1 MSSFPTDF
9 PVQLS
14 TTNINT
20 NNTNN
25 NNTNF
30 PYNFPI
36 GLGEITTNNNNNNN
50 NNNMATV
57 EFPLQFKRQYQGPID
72 VSSVHESLS
81 EVLEYINNDPTAYA
95 GQVLAI
101 TPSES
106 HPDGGLYMV
115 KEDGGSKT
123 LIQLA
128 TQEGVAL
135 GYTKAESDAHLA
147 TKSDVGHTHVE
158 ADITDLD
165 KYTQAEVDAKIAGLV
180 DSAPETLDTLNELAA
195 ALGDDPDFA
204 TSIATSIGT
213 KADQATTYTKTEVD
227 ALNVSLTSSVDT
239 KASQATTYTKSEV
252 DASLATKADQTAVD
266 TSLAAVNA
274 SLATKADQTS
284 VDASLAL
291 KSDQTTV
298 DAALAT
304 KADQTSVDA
313 ALATKADQTSVD
325 ASLATKADQ
334 TTVDASLAT
343 KADQATTYTKTEV
356 DTAIAGLVDTAPE
369 ALDTLN
375 ELAAALGDDP
385 DFATS
390 VATQIGT
397 KADQTSVDASLAT
410 KADQTTV
417 DAALATKAD
426 QTAVDASLATKADQA
441 TTYTKTEVD
450 SGLATKSDV
459 GHTHVESDITDL
471 DKYTQA
477 EVDASLATKADQATT
492 YSKTEVDS
500 GLATKSDVGH
510 THVEADITDLDKY
523 TQAEVDA
530 SLATKA
536 DQATTYSKTE
546 VDAIESSLTSS
557 VDTKADQ
564 ATTYTKTEVDAL
576 DASLTSS
583 IDTKADQA
591 TTYTKTEVDS
601 AIAGLVDT
609 APEAL
614 DTLNELASALG
625 DDPDFATSVA
635 TQIGTKADQATTYSK
650 TEVDAGLATK
660 SDVGHTHVEADIT
673 DLDKYTQSEVDAA
686 LALKSDQTVVDAA
699 LATKADQTVVDA
711 ALATKADQTSVDAS
725 LATKADQATTYT
737 KTEVDSGLATK
748 SDVGHTHVEADIT
761 DLDKYTQAEVDASL
775 ATKADQATTY
785 TKTEV
790 DSSLATKADQT
801 SVDASLATKADQ
813 ATTYTKTE
821 VDSSLATKADQA
833 TTYTKTEVDAKV
845 AAVVD
850 SAPEALDTLN
860 ELAAALGDDANFATS
875 IATQIGTKADQ
886 TSVDASLATK
896 SDVGHTHTDEEV
908 SLSVDI
914 TSDIEIG
921 SLSQAQTIPAG
932 TSVQDVLELLLFK
945 TYFPTYSAPSASLA
959 DDIAANVEVG
969 TIGLTLDAGF
979 SAGSING
986 GVNGSGVW
994 DANLSQA
1001 DRAGAVS
1008 QYTFSGASITTT
1020 SQAGDVLALPS
1031 TVIGEGVNSFTV
1043 DVDHAAGVQPVDS
1056 KGGNFE
1062 TALSVG
1068 SVSAS
1073 ITVNGKRNSFFGVDL
1088 ASADSAGV
1096 RALAG
1101 SELGLSGGSSFT
1113 INIPAGSTDVAFAYP
1128 AGLGAPSSVTHLE
1141 SNFDVK
1147 GVFSEQTV
1155 SVEGANGFAGASY
1168 KVCTYTPTG
1177 GFNNE
1182 ANYTVT
1188 I

>member
-1 MSSFPTDF
+1 MSSFPFEF
-9 PVQLS
+9 PTQLG
-14 TTNINT
+14 T
-20 NNTNN
+20 TNN
-25 NNTNF
+25 NDNF

-36 GLGEITTNNNNNNN
+36 ILGEITTNNNN

-72 VSSVHESLS
+72 VSSVHESLA
-81 EVLEYINNDPTAYA
+81 EVLDYINNDPTAYA

-101 TPSES
+101 KPSDS
-106 HPDGGLYMV
+106 NPDGGLYMV

-128 TQEGVAL
+128 SEDGIAL
-135 GYTKAESDAHLA
+135 GYTKAEADSLLA

-180 DSAPETLDTLNELAA
+180 ESAPETLNTLNELAA

-227 ALNVSLTSSVDT
+227 ALDNSLTGNIAL
-239 KASQATTYTKSEV
+239 KADQSTTYTKTEV
-252 DASLATKADQTAVD
+252 DSSLATKADQTAVD
-266 TSLAAVNA
+266 TSLADVNT

-284 VDASLAL
+284 VDAS
-291 KSDQTTV
+291 
-298 DAALAT
+298 LAT

-325 ASLATKADQ
+325 ASLALKSDQTVVDAALATKADQ
-334 TTVDASLAT
+334 TSVDASLAT

-356 DTAIAGLVDTAPE
+356 DSAIAGLVDTAPE

-375 ELAAALGDDP
+375 ELASALGDDP

-390 VATQIGT
+390 VDTQI
-397 KADQTSVDASLAT
+397 
-410 KADQTTV
+410 
-417 DAALATKAD
+417 ATKAD
-426 QTAVDASLATKADQA
+426 QTAVDASLALKSDQTAVDAALALKSDQTVVDAALATKADQA

-450 SGLATKSDV
+450 SGLATKSDL
-459 GHTHVESDITDL
+459 GHNHVESDITDL

-477 EVDASLATKADQATT
+477 EVDASLATKADQATTYSKTEVDSGLATKSDLGHTHVEADITDLDKYTQAEVDASLATKADQATTYTKTEVDAIDTSLTASIDTKADQATTYTKTEVDAIDTSLTASIDTKADQATTYTKTEVDTALAGLVDSAPETLDTLNELASALGDDPDFATSIATSIGTKADQATT

-530 SLATKA
+530 SLA
-536 DQATTYSKTE
+536 
-546 VDAIESSLTSS
+546 L
-557 VDTKADQ
+557 
-564 ATTYTKTEVDAL
+564 
-576 DASLTSS
+576 
-583 IDTKADQA
+583 
-591 TTYTKTEVDS
+591 
-601 AIAGLVDT
+601 
-609 APEAL
+609 
-614 DTLNELASALG
+614 
-625 DDPDFATSVA
+625 
-635 TQIGTKADQATTYSK
+635 
-650 TEVDAGLATK
+650 K
-660 SDVGHTHVEADIT
+660 SDQTV
-673 DLDKYTQSEVDAA
+673 VDAA

-699 LATKADQTVVDA
+699 LATKADQTA
-711 ALATKADQTSVDAS
+711 VDAS
-725 LATKADQATTYT
+725 LATKADQATTYS
-737 KTEVDSGLATK
+737 KTEVDSSLATK

-790 DSSLATKADQT
+790 DSG
-801 SVDASLATKADQ
+801 LATKADQ
-813 ATTYTKTE
+813 ALTTAALATKADQSTTYTKTE

-833 TTYTKTEVDAKV
+833 TTYSKSEVDAKV

-860 ELAAALGDDANFATS
+860 ELAAALGDDANFATTT
-875 IATQIGTKADQ
+875 ATQIGTKADQ
-886 TSVDASLATK
+886 VAVDAALATK

-914 TSDIEIG
+914 KSDIDIG
-921 SLSQAQTIPAG
+921 SISASQTIPAG
-932 TSVQDVLELLLFK
+932 TSVQDLLELLLFK
-945 TYFPTYSAPSASLA
+945 TYYPTYTAPSASLVN
-959 DDIAANVEVG
+959 DIAVNVEVG
-969 TIGLTLDAGF
+969 TTGLTLDAGF
-979 SAGSING
+979 DAGSIDGSVDGNG
-986 GVNGSGVW
+986 VWGASLEQGDRSGV
-994 DANLSQA
+994 
-1001 DRAGAVS
+1001 VS
-1008 QYTFSGASITTT
+1008 QYTFSGASISTT
-1020 SQAGDVLALPS
+1020 SQAGSSLAIPAA
-1031 TVIGEGVNSFTV
+1031 VIGEGVNTFTV
-1043 DVDHAAGVQPVDS
+1043 DVDYAEGAQPVDS

-1062 TALSVG
+1062 TGLSAG
-1068 SVSAS
+1068 TSSAS
-1073 ITVNGKRNSFFGVDL
+1073 VTVNGKRNAFYGVNL

-1101 SELGLSGGSSFT
+1101 SNLGPSNGTVFT
-1113 INIPAGSTDVAFAYP
+1113 INIPAGATDVCFAYP
-1128 AGLGAPSSVTHLE
+1128 SSLGNVSIVRHLE

-1147 GVFSEQTV
+1147 SVFSEQTV
-1155 SVEGANGFAGASY
+1155 VVEGANGYASEIY
-1168 KVCTYTPTG
+1168 KVYTYNPIG
-1177 GFNNE
+1177 GFNIE
-1182 ANYTVT
+1182 SNYTVT
-1188 I
+1188 V